1 MMPITKNKILLHV
14 CCAPCA
20 TACVE
25 KLLAD
30 DRDVSLYFSN
40 SNINNEMEF
49 EKRLSY
55 VEKLAGIFNIGLE
68 VDVYRHNNWLEH
80 VRGLENEAEKGLRCV
95 KCFDWSLRR
104 TAEKAVNTDIEGFT
118 TSLTVS
124 PHKNSRIVFEVG
136 RQYPGFESWDFKK
149 KNGFIKSLELS
160 DKYDL
165 YRQNYCGCEFSLS
178 HKAIN
183 QNFK

>member
-1 MMPITKNKILLHV
+1 MISGVDYMMLITENKKILLHV

-25 KLLAD
+25 RLLAN

-40 SNINNEMEF
+40 SNINSKMEF

-55 VEKLAGIFNIGLE
+55 VEKIAGIFDVGLE
-68 VDVYRHNNWLEH
+68 IDIYRHDDWLEH

-104 TAEKAVNTDIEGFT
+104 TAQKAAEVGIESFA

-124 PHKNSRIVFEVG
+124 PHKNSRVIFEAG
-136 RQYPGFESWDFKK
+136 NQYPGFESWDFKK
-149 KNGFIKSLELS
+149 ENGFRRSRELS
-160 DKYDL
+160 DKFDL
-165 YRQNYCGCEFSLS
+165 YRQNYCGCEFSL
-178 HKAIN
+178 N
-183 QNFK
+183 

>member
-1 MMPITKNKILLHV
+1 MLITKNKKILLHV

-25 KLLAD
+25 RLLAD

-40 SNINNEMEF
+40 SNINSKMEF

-55 VEKLAGIFNIGLE
+55 VEKIAGIFDVGLE
-68 VDVYRHNNWLEH
+68 IDPYRHDDWLEH

-104 TAEKAVNTDIEGFT
+104 TAQKAAEVGIENFA

-124 PHKNSRIVFEVG
+124 PHKISRIIFEVG
-136 RQYPGFESWDFKK
+136 NQHPGFESWDFKK
-149 KNGFIKSLELS
+149 GNGFLRSRELS
-160 DKYDL
+160 DEFDL
-165 YRQNYCGCEFSLS
+165 YRQNYCGCEFS
-178 HKAIN
+178 IR
-183 QNFK
+183 

>member
-1 MMPITKNKILLHV
+1 MFMIITENKKILLHV

-25 KLLAD
+25 RLLTE

-40 SNINNEMEF
+40 SNINTSEEF
-49 EKRLSY
+49 EKRLVC
-55 VEKLAGIFNIGLE
+55 VEKIAGIFGVGLD
-68 VDVYRHNNWLEH
+68 VDPYRHDDWLEH

-104 TAEKAVNTDIEGFT
+104 TAEKAAEVGIECFA

-124 PHKNSRIVFEVG
+124 PHKMSSVIFEAG
-136 RQYPGFESWDFKK
+136 NQYPDFEPWDFKK
-149 KNGFIKSLELS
+149 QDGFRRSRELS
-160 DKYDL
+160 EKFDL
-165 YRQNYCGCEFSLS
+165 YRQNYCGCEFS
-178 HKAIN
+178 IR
-183 QNFK
+183 

>member
-1 MMPITKNKILLHV
+1 MMLITKNKKILLHV

-25 KLLAD
+25 RLLAN

-40 SNINNEMEF
+40 SNINSKAEF

-55 VEKLAGIFNIGLE
+55 VEKIAGFFDVGLE
-68 VDVYRHNNWLEH
+68 IDTYQHDDWLEH

-104 TAEKAVNTDIEGFT
+104 TAQKAVKDGIENFA

-124 PHKNSRIVFEVG
+124 PHKNSRVIFEVAN
-136 RQYPGFESWDFKK
+136 QHSGFELWDFKK
-149 KNGFIKSLELS
+149 QDGFRRSRELS
-160 DKYDL
+160 EKFEL
-165 YRQNYCGCEFSLS
+165 YRQNYCGCEFS
-178 HKAIN
+178 IR
-183 QNFK
+183 

>member
-1 MMPITKNKILLHV
+1 VILGVDYMMLITKNKKILLHV

-25 KLLAD
+25 RLLAD

-40 SNINNEMEF
+40 SNINSKMEF

-55 VEKLAGIFNIGLE
+55 VEKIAGIFDVGLE
-68 VDVYRHNNWLEH
+68 IDPYQHDDWLEH

-104 TAEKAVNTDIEGFT
+104 TAQKAAEVGIENFA

-124 PHKNSRIVFEVG
+124 PHKISRIIFEAG
-136 RQYPGFESWDFKK
+136 NQHPGFEPWDFKK
-149 KNGFIKSLELS
+149 GNGFLRSRELS
-160 DKYDL
+160 DEFDL
-165 YRQNYCGCEFSLS
+165 YRQNYCGCEFS
-178 HKAIN
+178 IR
-183 QNFK
+183 

>member
-1 MMPITKNKILLHV
+1 LHV

-25 KLLAD
+25 RLLAN

-40 SNINNEMEF
+40 SNINSKMEF

-55 VEKLAGIFNIGLE
+55 VEKIAGIFDVGLE
-68 VDVYRHNNWLEH
+68 IDIYRHDDWLEH

-104 TAEKAVNTDIEGFT
+104 TAQKAADAGIESFA

-124 PHKNSRIVFEVG
+124 PHKNSRVIFEAG
-136 RQYPGFESWDFKK
+136 NQYPGFEVWDFKK
-149 KNGFIKSLELS
+149 ENGFRRSRELS
-160 DKYDL
+160 DKFDL
-165 YRQNYCGCEFSLS
+165 YRQNYCGCEFSLR
-178 HKAIN
+178 
-183 QNFK
+183 

>member
-1 MMPITKNKILLHV
+1 MMLITKNKKILLHV

-25 KLLAD
+25 RLLAD

-40 SNINNEMEF
+40 SNINSKVEF

-55 VEKLAGIFNIGLE
+55 VEKIAGIFDVGLE
-68 VDVYRHNNWLEH
+68 IDAYCHDDWLEH

-95 KCFDWSLRR
+95 KCFAWSLRR
-104 TAEKAVNTDIEGFT
+104 TAEKAVETGIENFA

-124 PHKNSRIVFEVG
+124 PHKNSRIIFEAAN
-136 RQYPGFESWDFKK
+136 QYPGFESWDFKK
-149 KNGFIKSLELS
+149 GNGFRRSRELS
-160 DKYDL
+160 DKFGL
-165 YRQNYCGCEFSLS
+165 YRQNYCGCEFSL
-178 HKAIN
+178 N
-183 QNFK
+183 